1 RPDPPREAGGIL
13 ASIRGVH
20 ASGTQG
26 ARPVSATL
34 EPLAEI
40 KNAAPVAFV
49 RRANIANGPQQVSNA
64 ATRVAGASRARESE
78 NPPNKLLEQQPNE
91 WLDRKTTRTSVSV
104 DQALEAVGQIPGQGP
119 KQVRGSA
126 QEMPTREACGLH
138 CVP

>member
-1 RPDPPREAGGIL
+1 M
-13 ASIRGVH
+13 
-20 ASGTQG
+20 
-26 ARPVSATL
+26 SATL

-64 ATRVAGASRARESE
+64 TRRVAGASRARESE

-104 DQALEAVGQIPGQGP
+104 DQALEAVGRSRAKDPS
-119 KQVRGSA
+119 R
-126 QEMPTREACGLH
+126 
-138 CVP
+138 